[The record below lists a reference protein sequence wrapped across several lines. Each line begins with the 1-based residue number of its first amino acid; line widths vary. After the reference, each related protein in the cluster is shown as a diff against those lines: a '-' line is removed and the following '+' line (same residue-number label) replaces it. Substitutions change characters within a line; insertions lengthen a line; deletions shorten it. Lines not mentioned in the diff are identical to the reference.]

1 MRNFIGSK
9 DFYIRV
15 LKVMLP
21 IIIQQ
26 GITNFV
32 GLLDNIMVGQVGTE
46 QMSGVAIANQL
57 QFVFQL
63 CVFGALAGAGIF
75 CAQYYGRGDQETV
88 RSVFRYKVWVS
99 LLITLCGIGVFW
111 FFRAPL
117 IRLFLTERGAGDL
130 DATLGYGVEYLRI
143 MLVGMV
149 PFAAVQL
156 YASTMR
162 ETGET
167 TIPMRAGI
175 VAVLVN
181 MAGNYILIFGHF
193 GAPRM
198 GVAGA
203 ALATT
208 ISRFVEL
215 AIVLIYARRK
225 QERFPYFAG
234 IYRTLK
240 VPAALAKEIT
250 VKGMPL
256 LLNEL
261 LWSLGITVLFQCY
274 STRGLTAVA
283 AFNISN
289 TVSNFFSIAMFAMG
303 SAISILVGQEL
314 GAGEFERA
322 KDTNRKMTVFG
333 FLLCLAA
340 AGLLA
345 LGAPLFPRI
354 YNTTEEVRTLAN
366 QLLWMDAV
374 FLAPRSLYN
383 SCYFTLRSG
392 GKALITFLFDSV
404 SMWVVSIPA
413 AMVLA
418 HLTATPLLAIY
429 LIIQCLDVL
438 KTAAGLLLVYRGIWI
453 NNLTV
458 SQGR

>member
-1 MRNFIGSK
+1 MRNYIGSR

-75 CAQYYGRGDQETV
+75 CAQYFGRGDQETV

-111 FFRAPL
+111 FFRTPL
-117 IRLFLTERGAGDL
+117 IRLFLTENGAGDL
-130 DATLGYGVEYLRI
+130 EATLRYGTQYLRI

-149 PFAAVQL
+149 PFAGVQL

-175 VAVLVN
+175 AAVLVN
-181 MAGNYILIFGHF
+181 MVGNYILIFGHF
-193 GAPRM
+193 GAPQM
-198 GVAGA
+198 GVEGA

-225 QERFPYFAG
+225 RDRFPYFTG
-234 IYRTLK
+234 IYRTLR
-240 VPAALAKEIT
+240 VPAALAKDIT
-250 VKGMPL
+250 IKGMPL
-256 LLNEL
+256 LVNEL
-261 LWSLGITVLFQCY
+261 LWSLGSTVLFQCY
-274 STRGLTAVA
+274 STRGLSAVA
-283 AFNISN
+283 AFNISG

-314 GAGEFERA
+314 GAGEFEQA

-333 FLLCLAA
+333 LGLCLVAA
-340 AGLLA
+340 ALLA
-345 LGAPLFPRI
+345 VGAPLFPRI
-354 YNTTEEVRTLAN
+354 YNTTGEVRSLACR
-366 QLLWMDAV
+366 LLWMDAV
-374 FLAPRSLYN
+374 FLGPRSLYT

-392 GKALITFLFDSV
+392 GKTVITFLFDSA
-404 SMWVVSIPA
+404 SMWVVSIPV
-413 AMVLA
+413 AMILA
-418 HLTATPLLAIY
+418 HLTATPLLVIY
-429 LIIQCLDVL
+429 LVVQCLDAL
-438 KTAAGLLLVYRGIWI
+438 KTVGGIILVRRGIWI

-458 SQGR
+458 

>member
-1 MRNFIGSK
+1 MKNYIGSK

-75 CAQYYGRGDQETV
+75 CAQYFGRGDQKTV
-88 RSVFRYKVWVS
+88 QSVFRYKVWVS
-99 LLITLCGIGVFW
+99 LLITVCGICVFW
-111 FFRAPL
+111 FFRTPL
-117 IRLFLTERGAGDL
+117 IRLFLTEKGAGDL
-130 DATLGYGVEYLRI
+130 EATLHYGVSYLRI

-175 VAVLVN
+175 AAVLVN
-181 MAGNYILIFGHF
+181 MVGNYILIFGHF

-198 GVAGA
+198 GVEGA

-215 AIVLIYARRK
+215 AIVLIYARKKRD
-225 QERFPYFAG
+225 RFPYFTG

-256 LLNEL
+256 LVNEL
-261 LWSLGITVLFQCY
+261 LWSLGSTVLFQCY
-274 STRGLTAVA
+274 STRGLSAVA
-283 AFNISN
+283 AFNISG

-314 GAGEFERA
+314 GPENLSRQ
-322 KDTNRKMTVFG
+322 
-333 FLLCLAA
+333 
-340 AGLLA
+340 
-345 LGAPLFPRI
+345 
-354 YNTTEEVRTLAN
+354 RT
-366 QLLWMDAV
+366 
-374 FLAPRSLYN
+374 PIE
-383 SCYFTLRSG
+383 
-392 GKALITFLFDSV
+392 K
-404 SMWVVSIPA
+404 
-413 AMVLA
+413 
-418 HLTATPLLAIY
+418 
-429 LIIQCLDVL
+429 
-438 KTAAGLLLVYRGIWI
+438 
-453 NNLTV
+453 
-458 SQGR
+458 

>member
-149 PFAAVQL
+149 PFAVVQL

-203 ALATT
+203 AVATT
-208 ISRFVEL
+208 VSRFVEL

-274 STRGLTAVA
+274 STRGLIAVA

-333 FLLCLAA
+333 FFLCLAA

-392 GKALITFLFDSV
+392 GKTLITFLFDSV

>member
-149 PFAAVQL
+149 PFAVVQL

-203 ALATT
+203 AVATT
-208 ISRFVEL
+208 VSRFVEL

-234 IYRTLK
+234 IYRTLR

-274 STRGLTAVA
+274 STRGLIAVA

-333 FLLCLAA
+333 FFLCLAA

-392 GKALITFLFDSV
+392 GKTLITFLFDSV

>member
-130 DATLGYGVEYLRI
+130 NATLGYGVEYLRI

-203 ALATT
+203 AVATT
-208 ISRFVEL
+208 VSRFVEL

-274 STRGLTAVA
+274 STRGLIAVA

-322 KDTNRKMTVFG
+322 KDTNRKMTMFG
-333 FLLCLAA
+333 FFLCLAA

-392 GKALITFLFDSV
+392 GKTLITFLFDSV